1 MNRFYLVFLL
11 KNKAIL
17 YTRLIV
23 DILDTILNI
32 EFNVPLLIDIICYL
46 YKLLEYHP
54 ICSLE

>member
-32 EFNVPLLIDIICYL
+32 EFNVPLLIGIICYL

-54 ICSLE
+54 IYSLE